1 MEMFANVY
9 NSICVIVEMFIH
21 VYNSICVVV
30 ETILKNVGT
39 EFGARS
45 NSTSC
50 WLEYFGKKYP
60 IQTNEIFIT
69 LDGIL

>member
-1 MEMFANVY
+1 M
-9 NSICVIVEMFIH
+9 
-21 VYNSICVVV
+21 

-50 WLEYFGKKYP
+50 RLEYFRKKSP

-69 LDGIL
+69 LDGKFNTVKLNLSLKNGILS

>member
-1 MEMFANVY
+1 M
-9 NSICVIVEMFIH
+9 
-21 VYNSICVVV
+21 

-39 EFGARS
+39 EFGAGS

-50 WLEYFGKKYP
+50 WLEYFRKKYP

-69 LDGIL
+69 LDGKFNTLKLNLGLNNGILSQEISDTD